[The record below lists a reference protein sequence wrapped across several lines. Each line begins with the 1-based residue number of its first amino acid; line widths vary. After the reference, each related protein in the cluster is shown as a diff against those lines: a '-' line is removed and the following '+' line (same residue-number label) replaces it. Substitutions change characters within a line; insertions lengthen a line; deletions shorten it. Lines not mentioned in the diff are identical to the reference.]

1 MTPHPDLEVTPEAMP
16 KAAPYLLPPG
26 ARPDYYRDPRAKS
39 PVLTTVLSL
48 MPGLG
53 QVYLGYT
60 QLGFIHAAV
69 FASLIALLSSNQLG
83 RLEPFV
89 GISMAFFFLYN
100 LVDAHRRA
108 LLLNE
113 SLAQLEKP
121 TLPDGFGTV
130 SLGGRLALGVGLILV
145 GLLTLLNLRFGLSL
159 VWLERWWPAGLV
171 LLGIYLVARA
181 LKDRAAAQELPEA

>member
-1 MTPHPDLEVTPEAMP
+1 MTPHPDLEATPEAMP
-16 KAAPYLLPPG
+16 KPAPYLLPPG

-69 FASLIALLSSNQLG
+69 FASLIALMSSNQLG

-89 GISMAFFFLYN
+89 GISMAFFVLYN

-108 LLLNE
+108 LLVNE
-113 SLAQLEKP
+113 RLAQLESQP
-121 TLPDGFGTV
+121 LPDGFGSV
-130 SLGGRLALGVGLILV
+130 SFGGRLALGLGLIFV
-145 GLLTLLNLRFGLSL
+145 GLLSLLNLRFGFSL
-159 VWLERWWPAGLV
+159 AWLERWWPAGLV
-171 LLGIYLVARA
+171 LLGIYLVVRA
-181 LKDRAAAQELPEA
+181 VKDRAASHASPED